1 MKKGRPLGGLFL
13 LPGGNEN
20 TRQKENPMPSES
32 ILQTP
37 SLPPEICA
45 DSGRILRAQQAM
57 QYLNIS
63 RNTFYRYIKRGIIP
77 APRYRGRTPFW
88 DVVVAWRPRPDEQPG
103 KNA

>member
-1 MKKGRPLGGLFL
+1 
-13 LPGGNEN
+13 
-20 TRQKENPMPSES
+20 MPSES

-37 SLPPEICA
+37 SLPPELCA

-88 DVVVAWRPRPDEQPG
+88 RLGDLRGVYANLSATPETD
-103 KNA
+103 